1 MPVREDLGEVERRL
15 PAEHLPA
22 GDDQPAVLEHAHLAP
37 VLGADPRRRPL
48 ARDRLGVVDRAPAAL
63 HHHVRQGEVVAEPR
77 VDLDVVGPAHGV
89 DRPVPAGDRAE
100 RRLLLAQ
107 PGLEP
112 PVDAFAV
119 VPGGVGQ
126 DEPPADVRDVRIG
139 EGADEQAERVRR
151 PHRVRVAERDDLG
164 GALAHRPVL
173 RRHLAAARAA
183 QQPHSRLARR
193 DRLDQLVRAVAGGI
207 GRDHDVQRRRRVV
220 EREQVLDAPLDH
232 RLLVVGGDDQRHAR
246 EDVTGADA
254 PPPRTG
260 GRRGC
265 ERVTGVR
272 PDEGG
277 QRRPE
282 HDLNREHRP
291 PRARR

>member
-1 MPVREDLGEVERRL
+1 MRTLRRYSV
-15 PAEHLPA
+15 PIPGVGRSRAI
-22 GDDQPAVLEHAHLAP
+22 AV
-37 VLGADPRRRPL
+37 
-48 ARDRLGVVDRAPAAL
+48 GVVDRAPAAL
-63 HHHVRQGEVVAEPR
+63 HHHVRQGEVVAEAR

-107 PGLEP
+107 PGLEA

-173 RRHLAAARAA
+173 GRHLAAARAA
-183 QQPHSRLARR
+183 QQPHARLARR
-193 DRLDQLVRAVAGGI
+193 DRLDELVRAVAGGI
-207 GRDHDVQRRRRVV
+207 GRDHD
-220 EREQVLDAPLDH
+220 
-232 RLLVVGGDDQRHAR
+232 AR
-246 EDVTGADA
+246 AAQAGSRARA
-254 PPPRTG
+254 GSRCAARSPPPRRGRRRSASRSG
-260 GRRGC
+260 GRHRRGRPAVAH
-265 ERVTGVR
+265 ERL
-272 PDEGG
+272 P
-277 QRRPE
+277 Q
-282 HDLNREHRP
+282 
-291 PRARR
+291 PRAGSRRASRRGRPATPRTRPQPRAPAASSSAMTAS